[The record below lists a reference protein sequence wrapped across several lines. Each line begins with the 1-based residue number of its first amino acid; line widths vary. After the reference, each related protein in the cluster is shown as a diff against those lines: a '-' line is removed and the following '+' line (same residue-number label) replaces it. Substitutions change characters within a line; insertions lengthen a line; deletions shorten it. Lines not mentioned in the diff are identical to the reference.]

1 MSAGSNVNC
10 SFEAPPVEEFW
21 EWEMGDWRKSR
32 AMRILAIDRGH
43 VSYVDIDFK
52 SGTRKTIIL
61 PTFPLDSRLMSTSSS
76 RHKYECQ
83 VMLPS
88 SYDSVRALVFSVSPI
103 VSVMARIFDTTPA
116 KLNLVL
122 ETSMTKLVDNTSRGD
137 FYTAPW
143 NYKAFEDPSA
153 DRYWLQIEA
162 TNILGRSTLTE
173 LRPFSV
179 NGLSAKLSWTWKE
192 FFVMGCQWAAL
203 YYPILWSALY
213 FIFFI
218 LLIPKALLIY
228 LKKQYTCRSFIANK
242 GFINGIAW
250 VLQELCRVPIVWYVR
265 IHTPSHI
272 ITLVY
277 WASFHRRQG

>member
-103 VSVMARIFDTTPA
+103 VSVMARIF
-116 KLNLVL
+116 
-122 ETSMTKLVDNTSRGD
+122 
-137 FYTAPW
+137 APHRQNSIW
-143 NYKAFEDPSA
+143 
-153 DRYWLQIEA
+153 YWRHL
-162 TNILGRSTLTE
+162 
-173 LRPFSV
+173 
-179 NGLSAKLSWTWKE
+179 
-192 FFVMGCQWAAL
+192 
-203 YYPILWSALY
+203 
-213 FIFFI
+213 
-218 LLIPKALLIY
+218 
-228 LKKQYTCRSFIANK
+228 
-242 GFINGIAW
+242 
-250 VLQELCRVPIVWYVR
+250 
-265 IHTPSHI
+265 
-272 ITLVY
+272 
-277 WASFHRRQG
+277 